1 MDNIYRFPVFFECH
15 SLTEEQVKRVQTYLR
30 IRRKSD
36 GGESGSLSRVD
47 DKTYSIAFR
56 YQKDQ
61 QRVLRRSEHVVDGL
75 VFTVRGSLEPLAS
88 SPSQDF
94 IAPEQSPQSM
104 PASTPPPSGEE
115 YKLQFDAYLLRY
127 LKECPKAVRKLQT
140 ELASVSCSAQLYPEE
155 EKVLVFRLAQP
166 GAADDVSNWKAEV
179 DKLFDGYLCHYELD
193 PHKVKALLQSC
204 SSPQTTDEVKV
215 YSEVGMAVVVGE
227 CSQVNAR
234 LAEVEDRA
242 GFSMKQTS
250 ICRVGESKLSLL
262 WKEIEHSLGRDFP
275 GLKVTQGAAGQLV
288 LEGSAEEILKAGEW
302 ISDQESLVL
311 ERTVP
316 DMSPH
321 FLAFLRKA
329 YGGPGV
335 LGDFLGVGD
344 KVEIELSD
352 TELRF
357 FSLSA
362 DKLDDTE
369 KKLHEV
375 FREVKID
382 VPNCS
387 AVPSELREK
396 LKSKTKEINQGQY
409 RAQVV
414 FGSDSTVCLLGHTEE
429 VEELSEAVAQFI
441 LDQSSVQSIV
451 HVPFSELA
459 QELPQLL
466 ELHGFD
472 YSGVT
477 LNPLMSSSGPTVVL
491 EGESSKVTEVR
502 DRLYEFL
509 DLILQDRVTIDSL
522 GTVRS
527 TQSPTGKDEL
537 LSFAHNFSSLSLSEE
552 NTMVASYSLCDG
564 LQVLVCQGDI
574 TKLEADALVNAANED
589 LDHGGGVAAALSKA
603 GGPDV
608 QSESNALVKYIG
620 KIPTGDVVVT
630 TGGNLNC
637 KRLLHAV
644 GPVGGKSGGKE
655 RMLLEKTIQSALNL
669 SELLEFQSIAM
680 PCISSGTLG
689 VPVTV
694 CSEAIVTAVK
704 KFGSQGGRSL
714 RKIILIDNRGEVVK
728 AIKEACDR
736 LLQGMST
743 GNSAPSNLGFLL
755 GAAAEDTARGATAE
769 ASGNGVCVEIIQG
782 TIETQQVDAV
792 VSPMVGHDPLSTRVG
807 NTLFSMVK
815 SHLTARFREE
825 RGEESEPGDAVLV
838 EGLPELPSSAVFFLN
853 LVPWDD
859 DPYGTAVQV
868 LRLAIINI
876 LTSCERRG
884 FESVAFPV
892 LGAGMALRFPDSVV
906 ARVVLEEVREFEWNR
921 ASGKPFLVRIVIHP
935 TDNESSEVFRSVQED
950 LQLKGFTKD
959 VHQPDKVST
968 TRRII
973 LLGKTGSGKSNLA
986 NTICGEKLFTTN
998 HTPNSGTQECQAETK
1013 SVNGRSITVIDTPGF
1028 FDAVRSE
1035 EELKPEIVRCI
1046 TECAPGP
1053 HAFLIVLK
1061 VEKFTEHEQAVITK
1075 ICQYFSEDAL
1085 KYAVIVFTHGDQ
1097 LPKGTKIEE
1106 FVSQNENLSDLVKK
1120 CGGRCHV
1127 IDNKYWKNKPQNN
1140 YRSNQIQVE
1149 ELLNTIDKM
1158 VMENNGGYYTNK
1170 MFQEVEKE
1178 IQIEEEHIKQ
1188 SSENMPPEEIRKKAQ
1203 TIVYNK
1209 VLIKVAGTT
1218 TGALLGAFFGI
1229 AAMVGLVITV
1239 LNNCTLMKLVKK
1251 VPALGGA
1258 AAVGGGTTGLAVA
1271 GGVLGV
1277 ATTGMALTGG
1287 VIGGNIGLEA
1297 AERAK
1302 TPWEAVE
1309 LAANDVINKAEATL
1323 KLK

>member
-15 SLTEEQVKRVQTYLR
+15 SLTEEQVKRVQTYFR

-115 YKLQFDAYLLRY
+115 YKLQLNAYLLHY
-127 LKECPKAVRKLQT
+127 LKECPKARRKLEE

-155 EKVLVFRLAQP
+155 GKVLVSRLAQP

-204 SSPQTTDEVKV
+204 SSRQTTDEVKV
-215 YSEVGMAVVVGE
+215 YSKGGMAVVVGE
-227 CSQVNAR
+227 RSQVNAR

-242 GFSMKQTS
+242 GFSEKQTS
-250 ICRVGESKLSLL
+250 VHRLGEAKLRLL
-262 WKEIEHSLGRDFP
+262 WKEIEHSLGQDFP

-288 LEGSAEEILKAGEW
+288 LEGSVEEILKAGEW

-357 FSLSA
+357 FSLYA
-362 DKLDDTE
+362 DKLDDTG
-369 KKLHEV
+369 KKLHEI

-387 AVPSELREK
+387 VVPSELREK

-414 FGSDSTVCLLGHTEE
+414 FGSDSTVCLLGHTKE
-429 VEELSEAVAQFI
+429 VEELNEAVAQFI

-451 HVPFSELA
+451 HLPFSELA

-466 ELHGFD
+466 ELH
-472 YSGVT
+472 
-477 LNPLMSSSGPTVVL
+477 
-491 EGESSKVTEVR
+491 
-502 DRLYEFL
+502 
-509 DLILQDRVTIDSL
+509 
-522 GTVRS
+522 
-527 TQSPTGKDEL
+527 DE
-537 LSFAHNFSSLSLSEE
+537 LSFAHNFASLSLSEE
-552 NTMVASYSLCDG
+552 NTTVASYSLCDG
-564 LQVLVCQGDI
+564 LLVLVCHGDI

-603 GGPDV
+603 GGPEV

-655 RMLLEKTIQSALNL
+655 RVLLEKTIQSALNL
-669 SELLEFQSIAM
+669 SELMEFQSIAM

-728 AIKEACDR
+728 AMHEACDR

-743 GNSAPSNLGFLL
+743 GNSAPSNHGSQT

-769 ASGNGVCVEIIQG
+769 SSGNGVCVEIIQG

-859 DPYGTAVQV
+859 EPYGTAVQV
-868 LRLAIINI
+868 LRLAINNI

-892 LGAGMALRFPDSVV
+892 LGAGIALRFPDSVV
-906 ARVVLEEVREFEWNR
+906 ARVVLEEVREFERNR

-935 TDNESSEVFRSVQED
+935 TDNESSEVFRSVQEG

-998 HTPNSGTQECQAETK
+998 HTPNSGTQECQAETR

-1028 FDAVRSE
+1028 FDAVRPE

-1075 ICQYFSEDAL
+1075 ICKYFSEDAL

-1097 LPKGTKIEE
+1097 LPKGMKIEE

-1120 CGGRCHV
+1120 CSGRCHV
-1127 IDNKYWKNKPQNN
+1127 IDNKYWKNKLQNN

-1188 SSENMPPEEIRKKAQ
+1188 SSENMPPEEIRKKAR
-1203 TIVYNK
+1203 TVVYNK
-1209 VLIKVAGTT
+1209 VLIKVAGTA

-1271 GGVLGV
+1271 GGMLGV

-1297 AERAK
+1297 AERAE

-1309 LAANDVINKAEATL
+1309 LAANDVIKKAEAIL